1 MWETKLVLK
10 LGYRDS
16 ADVVA
21 LVNQFIRLKA
31 EFEKARITWAIFAGA
46 AAHAYGSTRRI
57 TDIDIL
63 VKKNDMRKVE
73 SVLGL
78 SIRNMQTKVDS
89 IDLVFE
95 VGIKTESKIMRFFMD
110 EEMQKNLRYRR
121 LYELEVPV
129 VPLEDNIILKAALGR
144 GSDQGKFDLQD
155 IIDMKKNSINHE
167 YLKRR
172 IKFYNV
178 EEIVV
183 PILSNLNVL

>member
-1 MWETKLVLK
+1 
-10 LGYRDS
+10 
-16 ADVVA
+16 
-21 LVNQFIRLKA
+21 
-31 EFEKARITWAIFAGA
+31 
-46 AAHAYGSTRRI
+46 
-57 TDIDIL
+57 
-63 VKKNDMRKVE
+63 
-73 SVLGL
+73 
-78 SIRNMQTKVDS
+78 MQTKVDS

-95 VGIKTESKIMRFFMD
+95 VGIKTESKIVRFFMD

-183 PILSNLNVL
+183 PILSNLNIL

>member
-1 MWETKLVLK
+1 MRGTKLVLK
-10 LGYRDS
+10 LEHRES
-16 ADVVA
+16 TNMAA
-21 LVNQFIRLKA
+21 LVNRFIRLKTK
-31 EFEKARITWAIFAGA
+31 FEKVRITWAVFAGA
-46 AAHAYGSTRRI
+46 AAHAYGSTRKI

-78 SIRNMQTKVDS
+78 SIRNMQTSVDS
-89 IDLVFE
+89 IDRVFE
-95 VGIKTESKIMRFFMD
+95 VYFKAKNKIMRFFMD
-110 EEMQKNLRYRR
+110 EEMQERLRYRR

-155 IIDMKKNSINHE
+155 ILDMKKNSIDYE
-167 YLKRR
+167 YLKMR

-183 PILSNLNVL
+183 PILSSLNVL

>member
-1 MWETKLVLK
+1 M
-10 LGYRDS
+10 
-16 ADVVA
+16 VA
-21 LVNQFIRLKA
+21 LVNQFIRLKT
-31 EFEKARITWAIFAGA
+31 EFEKVSITWAVFAGA
-46 AAHAYGSTRRI
+46 AAHAYGATRKI

-63 VKKNDMRKVE
+63 VKKSDMRKIE

-95 VGIKTESKIMRFFMD
+95 VDIKTKSKIMRFFMD
-110 EEMQKNLRYRR
+110 EEMQKRLRYRQ

-155 IIDMKKNSINHE
+155 IIDMKNDSINYE

-172 IKFYNV
+172 IKFYDV

-183 PILSNLNVL
+183 PILTKLNVL

>member
-1 MWETKLVLK
+1 M
-10 LGYRDS
+10 GYRDS
-16 ADVVA
+16 ANMVA
-21 LVNQFIRLKA
+21 LVNQFFRLKA

-63 VKKNDMRKVE
+63 VKKDDMRKVE

-78 SIRNMQTKVDS
+78 SISNMQTKVDS

-95 VGIKTESKIMRFFMD
+95 VGIKTKSKIMRFFMD

-155 IIDMKKNSINHE
+155 IIDMKKNSINYE

-183 PILSNLNVL
+183 PILSNLNIL